1 MLSVLRHILNT
12 AEEPMTTREEAIAAF
27 IKTLAVA
34 LVTQH
39 NALGK
44 GTTDDHANLTR
55 DDRAAV

>member
-1 MLSVLRHILNT
+1 
-12 AEEPMTTREEAIAAF
+12 MTTREEAIAAF

-44 GTTDDHANLTR
+44 GNTDDHANLTR